1 MNKLEMNKKLT
12 ILLNGQIITKQ
23 AYDVTNQTYD
33 FLAAKLK
40 KEPIENSEMFWVHLC
55 IALTRIKKGEE
66 LEGPSRE
73 VVNDI
78 YQTPYKEEIKEVIE
92 YIKHQFHY
100 ELPKE
105 EQDYFYL
112 HLHGVIENNR

>member
-1 MNKLEMNKKLT
+1 MNKVEMNKKLT
-12 ILLNGQIITKQ
+12 ILLDGQIITQQ

-33 FLAAKLK
+33 FLAAKFN
-40 KEPIENSEMFWVHLC
+40 KEPIENSEMFWIHLC
-55 IALTRIKKGEE
+55 MALARIEKGEE
-66 LEGPSRE
+66 LEGPSQA
-73 VVNDI
+73 VVDDI

-92 YIKHQFHY
+92 FVKDQLHH

>member
-12 ILLNGQIITKQ
+12 ILLDGQIITKQ

-33 FLAAKLK
+33 YLAAKFN
-40 KEPIENSEMFWVHLC
+40 KEPIENSDMFWTHLC
-55 IALTRIKKGEE
+55 MALTRIENGEE
-66 LEGPSRE
+66 LEGPSQAI
-73 VVNDI
+73 VDDI

-92 YIKHQFHY
+92 YVKHKFHH
-100 ELPKE
+100 ELPRE

-112 HLHGVIENNR
+112 HLHGVMENNK